1 MKRTHLLGIV
11 CMLACIVM
19 TSTAIANSV
28 LRKDIDVR
36 LLSMAMTQCKNANP
50 KYAKKDL
57 IISLIDIEK
66 QYKVPASLRGMLLA
80 AACME
85 SGFNPNAEGDHKFSK
100 KRKPMA
106 IGLFQMW
113 PWWESKRHGYGIN
126 RRDPIASAHAYIK
139 HIKRQ
144 LKSVKRK
151 CKFRSEKK
159 RWIAAWVTAI
169 RAPKAGGRCKEK
181 PKHLRLLKAWYKKI
195 AKIAVPVMQ
204 KTNQKFIPPL
214 KAKKDFSLD
223 RKVPGTKSH

>member
-1 MKRTHLLGIV
+1 
-11 CMLACIVM
+11 MLACIMV
-19 TSTAIANSV
+19 SPISNASGIP
-28 LRKDIDVR
+28 RKDIDLR
-36 LLSMAMTQCKNANP
+36 LLDMAVVHCKNANP
-50 KYAKKDL
+50 KHVKKD
-57 IISLIDIEK
+57 IILELIDIEK
-66 QYKVPASLRGMLLA
+66 QYKVPANLRGMLLA

-144 LKSVKRK
+144 LRSVKRK

-169 RAPKAGGRCKEK
+169 RAPKQGGRCKER

-195 AKIAVPVMQ
+195 AKIPVSAASV
-204 KTNQKFIPPL
+204 TPV
-214 KAKKDFSLD
+214 KKIKPSMLLIW
-223 RKVPGTKSH
+223 